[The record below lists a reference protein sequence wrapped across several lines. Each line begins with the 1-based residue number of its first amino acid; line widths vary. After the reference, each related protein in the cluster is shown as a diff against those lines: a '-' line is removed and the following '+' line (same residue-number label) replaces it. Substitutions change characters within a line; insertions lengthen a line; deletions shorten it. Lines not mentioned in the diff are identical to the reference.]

1 MLWCNVGQ
9 EYRCLHSYPFCYYIA
24 QSKKKTDKYT
34 DWQMVFWCFHV
45 STLIVFLFVFFVCRA
60 SATDGN
66 EFLIPF
72 SSVLPVFFFFFFFFS
87 TSSSHC
93 YIPSSSPFFIPVYLS
108 TTFSSSSLTLILILP
123 LHTPQHNA
131 KIINEEDED
140 TKFLFGAVNSV
151 LRGGE
156 DSPIEMSS
164 KKGALLH
171 IYLLAF
177 YVYIQ
182 FPVFFKSLPGF
193 SSIYFLVHLLFICWL
208 IYSIVSFMSQLQ

>member
-1 MLWCNVGQ
+1 
-9 EYRCLHSYPFCYYIA
+9 
-24 QSKKKTDKYT
+24 
-34 DWQMVFWCFHV
+34 MVFWCVHV

-60 SATDGN
+60 SARDGN
-66 EFLIPF
+66 DFLIPF
-72 SSVLPVFFFFFFFFS
+72 SSVLPIFFFFFFFS

-93 YIPSSSPFFIPVYLS
+93 YIPSSFPFFSPVYLS

-164 KKGALLH
+164 KKGASLH
-171 IYLLAF
+171 ICLLAF

-182 FPVFFKSLPGF
+182 FPVFLNLYPVFCLFIF
-193 SSIYFLVHLLFICWL
+193 SSIYF
-208 IYSIVSFMSQLQ
+208 SFVD